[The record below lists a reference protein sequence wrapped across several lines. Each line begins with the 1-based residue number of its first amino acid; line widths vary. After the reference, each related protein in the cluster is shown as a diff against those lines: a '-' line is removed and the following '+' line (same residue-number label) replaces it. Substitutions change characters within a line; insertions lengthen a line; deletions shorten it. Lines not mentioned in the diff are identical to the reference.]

1 MSTAS
6 NTPGAVQEQPSPKA
20 LLKQLVAAASSG
32 TAFDSFLH
40 SHLAEDVRGAV
51 APRYLLNKPETIR
64 RLTEVFAMAA
74 GGNVTMVSGVEE
86 GSSACARVLLTKKK
100 HDLRITPKID
110 PRKEV
115 VVEAALWLEL
125 GEHGQIVQLNF
136 VADMLTPG
144 GAMGMKMV
152 RAPSPAMEAATA

>member
-1 MSTAS
+1 MST
-6 NTPGAVQEQPSPKA
+6 QQPSAGIGPNSGPKA
-20 LLKQLVAAASSG
+20 LLKQLVAAAANG
-32 TAFDSFLH
+32 TVFKGFLLT
-40 SHLAEDVRGAV
+40 HLAEDVEGAV
-51 APRYLLNKPETIR
+51 SPRYGLNKPETIKR
-64 RLTEVFAMAA
+64 FAEAFAFAA
-74 GGNVTMVSGVEE
+74 GGTATLVAVMEE
-86 GSSACARVLLTKKK
+86 GRSACARVVLTKKK

-152 RAPSPAMEAATA
+152 RAPSPAVETAAA

>member
-6 NTPGAVQEQPSPKA
+6 NTPGAAQEQPSPKA

-100 HDLRITPKID
+100 HDLRYTQKLN
-110 PRKEV
+110 PRAEV
-115 VVEAALWLEL
+115 VVEAAIWLDSNDV
-125 GEHGQIVQLNF
+125 GQITQLHF
-136 VADMLTPG
+136 VADMLTPAL
-144 GAMGMKMV
+144 AMGMQMV
-152 RAPSPAMEAATA
+152 KAPQPETETSAT